1 MTQEKFPVDAI
12 SGISSPESIR
22 VVLFINDRLVHAPLP
37 SLISH
42 LLTRIEDLESRVDAL
57 ENPTP

>member
-1 MTQEKFPVDAI
+1 MTQETFSIDAI

-22 VVLFINDRLVHAPLP
+22 VVLFINDRMVHAPLP
-37 SLISH
+37 SLIAH
-42 LLTRIEDLESRVDAL
+42 LLTRIEQLESRVEEL